1 MAKTRTRITDLQ
13 IKNAVY
19 CPNPDKAP
27 DEAIIFTMTATK
39 AA

>member
-13 IKNAVY
+13 IKTLSIVRI
-19 CPNPDKAP
+19 PTKAP